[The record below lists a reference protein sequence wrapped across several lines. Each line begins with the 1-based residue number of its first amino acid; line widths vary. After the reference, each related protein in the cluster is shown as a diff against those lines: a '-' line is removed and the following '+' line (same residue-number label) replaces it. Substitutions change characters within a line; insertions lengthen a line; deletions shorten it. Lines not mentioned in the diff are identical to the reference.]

1 MQQMKLFIPTQK
13 SAEEVNSTS
22 LADLLIKGGY
32 LRPMANGE
40 YAYLPLA
47 NRILQKLETMLR
59 EELQKI
65 DANELRFSV
74 TNELVKASAYS
85 LTDHH
90 RQLITDLTLT
100 DLSVIQF
107 LSREI
112 QSYRQ
117 LPLTFFQIQT
127 VKVSEEKQAKT
138 LLHESHALF
147 VDGYFMHV
155 DEAGLDE
162 MYQRL
167 LAVFSTF
174 LQSCQLKYRSVV
186 DEASLACRKSR
197 VFIGETHLGKEA
209 LVIANQGDY
218 AALRSMAKSYLQIH
232 KTHEV
237 FLPLATVSA
246 KQADELQKRQVPA
259 LAYRFY
265 QANDEL
271 VMVFYLAEDQLS
283 ISKMKHYFQ
292 TDEMRELS
300 IEEAHEIIGNV
311 ADLSAL
317 LGKLRVIADV
327 KTQQFANYYLDLI
340 PILPEAFYP
349 INLPTDLAVSEYAD
363 LHLVQIGDAAPE
375 NQGELVGLMGNR
387 LAQIETYQL
396 LATSELLSKV
406 TNDENEQIP
415 VYLGHYA
422 MNLSE
427 IFALIAEQCRKQN
440 QFIWPAEIAPYDV
453 HLLQMHRADYHQS
466 QLVEEIYQI
475 LQPKQYDILLDQRDE
490 RVGVKFAE
498 ADLIGCPIRIIV
510 GKKAIEGVVELFLTN
525 QNVQVEVR
533 KDDLLSTLAILLGE
547 M

>member
-1 MQQMKLFIPTQK
+1 MKLFIPTQK

-59 EELQKI
+59 KELQKI

-155 DEAGLDE
+155 DESGLDE

-349 INLPTDLAVSEYAD
+349 INLPTDLTVSEYAD

-375 NQGELVGLMGNR
+375 NQGELVGLMGDR

-453 HLLQMHRADYHQS
+453 HLLQMHCADDHQS